1 MEGVEPQ
8 SSTRCSSRPPQR
20 RIEFSIPSLSSHR
33 YRPIAIFDEITRKTV
48 VLEYQAD
55 PTRDV
60 FQVGRAVNGGNDFVV
75 PGVLHVDDEGC
86 TTGPISR
93 WACRIESERLPPF
106 RSFIYACGF
115 DPVNR
120 VSLLQR
126 FNELFTIFFVY
137 STSFI
142 LSIQVIAPS
151 RVHIPLD
158 QNLEEGLDGFST
170 FGIKILQPEVGEWL
184 EVSVRGG
191 VFHTRSQMHD
201 SPVQQVE
208 TDWGNQLT
216 EGTLVDLGGV
226 LLMFQSPVQ
235 MAAAPK
241 VASRCFCCILMFTP
255 TNGLPYSTTGRSTQ
269 CNRALEQPQA
279 ALPRAV

>member
-8 SSTRCSSRPPQR
+8 STTSSTSRPPQR

-33 YRPIAIFDEITRKTV
+33 YRPIAVFDEITRKMV

-126 FNELFTIFFVY
+126 CYRAIHYICCLFHIVHFVC
-137 STSFI
+137 
-142 LSIQVIAPS
+142 
-151 RVHIPLD
+151 R
-158 QNLEEGLDGFST
+158 
-170 FGIKILQPEVGEWL
+170 
-184 EVSVRGG
+184 
-191 VFHTRSQMHD
+191 
-201 SPVQQVE
+201 
-208 TDWGNQLT
+208 
-216 EGTLVDLGGV
+216 
-226 LLMFQSPVQ
+226 
-235 MAAAPK
+235 
-241 VASRCFCCILMFTP
+241 
-255 TNGLPYSTTGRSTQ
+255 
-269 CNRALEQPQA
+269 
-279 ALPRAV
+279 